1 MRYNIAAAALVRIPP
16 KALSLLASV
25 AILDAQLA
33 AAQGFVNQRLIVST
47 EHRTVRR

>member
-33 AAQGFVNQRLIVST
+33 AAQGFAECRLNVSSRV
-47 EHRTVRR
+47 RTVRR